1 MPLVTGKLLVL
12 GLVLLVLGSSFGC
25 GPKARHELFKV
36 GPARLGPLADDPY
49 LFEPDREAAA
59 ASLEKAIKQSLAY
72 LDRLPPQ
79 REVRLGSARTT
90 VQGLAWSL
98 QETLRL
104 LERHRLSDRFFRSLK
119 ADFHFFS
126 AADPVLFTGYYEP
139 LLEGREVPDE
149 DHPQPLFAPPEDLIS
164 LNLADFGLKPKI
176 VRGRLKGRRLVPYHD
191 RAEIDG
197 GALKG
202 RNLELAWVDPVEAF
216 FLHIQGSGRVR
227 FPDGRLVQVNYADQ
241 NGHPYVSLGKVMI
254 QRGLLTRE
262 EMSLQAIK
270 AYLRAHPQE
279 VDELLA
285 ANPSYVFFRLVE
297 EGPLGAL
304 AVPLTPGRSIAV
316 DRRLFP
322 DGALCLVKARLPQV
336 EGDRISGWTETS
348 RLFLIQDTGGAIRGL
363 GRADL
368 FFGHGLKAEVA
379 AGHLKEKGR
388 LFVIVHKKV
397 VKEP

>member
-1 MPLVTGKLLVL
+1 MGLALLLV
-12 GLVLLVLGSSFGC
+12 GLSAGC
-25 GPKARHELFKV
+25 GPKVHKELVKV
-36 GPARLGPLADDPY
+36 RPAKLGPLADDPA
-49 LFEPDREAAA
+49 LFEPDRSAALG
-59 ASLEKAIKQSLAY
+59 SLKKAINQSLTY

-79 REVRLGSARTT
+79 REVRLGSAKTT

-98 QETLRL
+98 TETLRL
-104 LERHRLSDRFFRSLK
+104 LDRHGLSDQFFKSLK
-119 ADFHFFS
+119 ADFLFYS

-149 DHPQPLFAPPEDLIS
+149 SHTQPLFAPPDDLIS
-164 LNLADFGLKPKI
+164 LNLADFGLEPKI
-176 VRGRLKGRRLVPYHD
+176 IRGRLKGRRLVPYHN

-197 GALKG
+197 GALRG

-227 FPDGRLVQVNYADQ
+227 FPDGRLLQVNYADQ

-254 QRGLLTRE
+254 QRGLLNRK
-262 EMSLQAIK
+262 EMSLQSIK
-270 AYLRAHPQE
+270 AYLRSHPEE
-279 VDELLA
+279 VGELLA
-285 ANPSYVFFRLVE
+285 SNPSYVFFRLVE

-304 AVPLTPGRSIAV
+304 AVPLTPGRSMAV

-322 DGALCLVKARLPQV
+322 DGALCLVQTRLPLV
-336 EGDRISGWTETS
+336 KDGRISGWADRS

-368 FFGHGLKAEVA
+368 FFGYGPKAEVA
-379 AGHLKEKGR
+379 AGHLKENGR

-397 VKEP
+397 VKP

>member
-1 MPLVTGKLLVL
+1 MPSPAGKLLAW
-12 GLVLLVLGSSFGC
+12 GLVLLLLGLSAGC
-25 GPKARHELFKV
+25 GPKVQKELVKV
-36 GPARLGPLADDPY
+36 GPAKAGPLADDPA
-49 LFEPDREAAA
+49 LFEPDPAAA
-59 ASLEKAIKQSLAY
+59 LSSLEQAINRSLAY
-72 LDRLPPQ
+72 LNRLPPH
-79 REVRLGSARTT
+79 REVSLGRARTT

-104 LERHRLSDRFFRSLK
+104 LARHGLSDRFFKALK
-119 ADFHFFS
+119 DDFHFFS

-139 LLEGREVPDE
+139 LLDGREVPDKS
-149 DHPQPLFAPPEDLIS
+149 HSQPLFGPPDDLIS
-164 LNLADFGLKPKI
+164 LNLADFGLEPKTI
-176 VRGRLKGRRLVPYHD
+176 RGRVEGRRLVPYHS

-227 FPDGRLVQVNYADQ
+227 FPDGRLLQVNYADQ

-254 QRGLLTRE
+254 QRGLLNRE
-262 EMSLQAIK
+262 EMSLQSIK
-270 AYLRAHPQE
+270 AYLRSHPQE
-279 VDELLA
+279 VGELLA
-285 ANPSYVFFRLVE
+285 SNPSYVFFRIVE
-297 EGPLGAL
+297 DGPLGAL

-316 DRRLFP
+316 DRKHFP
-322 DGALCLVKARLPQV
+322 DGALCLVQTRLPLV
-336 EGDRISGWTETS
+336 EEDRVSGWAKTS

-368 FFGHGLKAEVA
+368 FFGYGPKAEAA
-379 AGHLKEKGR
+379 AGRLKEEGR

-397 VKEP
+397 VKP